1 VSRDGLVVEGPLG
14 RIELPGATLA
24 ALVATAAEQVE
35 GARVRRPRRGLDI
48 AVVEGRATIEL
59 ELAVRLGAVVPE
71 VALAGQEHV
80 AGAVTATTGLEVAAV
95 DVAVEE
101 LDE

>member
-1 VSRDGLVVEGPLG
+1 MSRDPFVVDGPLG
-14 RIELPGATLA
+14 RIELPGAALA
-24 ALVATAAEQVE
+24 GLVATAAEQVD
-35 GARVRRPRRGLDI
+35 GARVRRPRRGLDV
-48 AVVEGRATIEL
+48 AVADGRATIAL

-71 VALAGQEHV
+71 VAQAVQEQI

-101 LDE
+101 LDG